1 MTPVAE
7 ADVVASLKC
16 HPAETPLP
24 PTRRNPR
31 YMGDQFQLA
40 KELAAAAEACF
51 DTADRLAVYS
61 EMNLGTHQYAID
73 EIIWAVLRKDHPMPA
88 GLIDEL
94 RRRLAVGPIDQG
106 GEHHDHLVERVARV
120 RTR

>member
-1 MTPVAE
+1 
-7 ADVVASLKC
+7 
-16 HPAETPLP
+16 
-24 PTRRNPR
+24 
-31 YMGDQFQLA
+31 MGDQLQLA
-40 KELAAAAEACF
+40 KELAAAAEPCF

-61 EMNLGTHQYAID
+61 EMNLGAHQYAID

-94 RRRLAVGPIDQG
+94 RQRLAGGPLDRG
-106 GEHHDHLVERVARV
+106 GEHPDHLVERVARV